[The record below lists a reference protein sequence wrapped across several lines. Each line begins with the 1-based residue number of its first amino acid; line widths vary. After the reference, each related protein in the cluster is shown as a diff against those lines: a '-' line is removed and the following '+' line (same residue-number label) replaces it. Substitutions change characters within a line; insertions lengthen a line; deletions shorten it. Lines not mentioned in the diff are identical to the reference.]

1 MLDNL
6 IMDFQSSLLEQEIAW
21 NNIENVFLIE
31 RVSDILSVPTLL
43 EEPERIGDD
52 RFVNPKGFSVS
63 AGSKKDSIVNSIK
76 ETAKKIVQWFSKM
89 IDNLKSHFGNM
100 FNAIKKKID
109 GLKGKSYSSEGE
121 VVIDVPNFEEI
132 GKALAKFE
140 QGTTDISENVTV
152 PTKKVK
158 SKNGLKGIIDSI
170 IQGIVNL
177 FNRAKGL
184 FSKSNSEC
192 SKGTNEAKKAESSG
206 DQQSL
211 SKAQETKKKVSIFA
225 KGLAFVFKCISKA
238 FSAIANSHAKK
249 AGKEL
254 DKSSNSYENAKR
266 KEKEGKGS
274 LGSQFMSGYHLG
286 RAMDHG
292 MKAKENKAKAD
303 KYAAKAAKLRKEDA
317 EIDALLEELL
327 MEEEV
332 LDEKCGKKAKDEAC
346 CKKHEKDCNCK
357 KGSPEADEVED
368 DSEALDEELD
378 EFFLDFE

>member
-31 RVSDILSVPTLL
+31 RVSGILSVPTLL
-43 EEPERIGDD
+43 EEPIGDD

-63 AGSKKDSIVNSIK
+63 AGSKKDSIVNSVK
-76 ETAKKIVQWFSKM
+76 EAAKKIVQWFSKM

-109 GLKGKSYSSEGE
+109 SLKGKSYTSEGE
-121 VVIDVPNFEEI
+121 VVIEVPNFEEI

-140 QGTTDISENVTV
+140 QGTTDISENVAV
-152 PTKKVK
+152 PTKTVK
-158 SKNGLKGIIDSI
+158 SKNGLKGIIDWI
-170 IQGIVNL
+170 IQGIVNI
-177 FNRAKGL
+177 FNKAKGL

-192 SKGTNEAKKAESSG
+192 SKGSSEAKKAENSG
-206 DQQSL
+206 DKQAL

-225 KGLAFVFKCISKA
+225 KGLAFVFRCISKA
-238 FSAIANSHAKK
+238 FSAIANSHKNK
-249 AGKEL
+249 AVKEFN
-254 DKSSNSYENAKR
+254 KSADSLENAKK

-274 LGSQFMSGYHLG
+274 LGSQFMSGYHAGKGLSH
-286 RAMDHG
+286 AV
-292 MKAKENKAKAD
+292 KAKENKAKAD

-332 LDEKCGKKAKDEAC
+332 LDEKCGKKAKDEGC
-346 CKKHEKDCNCK
+346 CKEKGCNCK